1 MKLWSWE
8 VDKNI
13 ERFTVGEDYLLDRK
27 LVKYDCQAS
36 IAHVKMLEKIG
47 ILRKEEAEKLIEALE
62 EIMEL
67 DRKGKFI
74 IKREE
79 EDCHT
84 AIENYLVKKLGEV
97 GKKVHTARSRNDQIL
112 AALRLYYKEEISSIL
127 KLIDGLTEC
136 LSSLMKKYGSVKIP
150 GYTHT
155 RKAMP
160 SSIAIWA
167 KSFIESM
174 EDNKKLLKSVAHIID
189 QSPLGSGAGYG
200 LPIKVDRK
208 FVAKLLGFRRVQSNP
223 LYVQNSRGKFES
235 SILHVL
241 GQIMLDLNRMASDII
256 LFSSSEFGYF
266 ELPKEVCTG
275 SSIMPHKKNPDAL
288 ELIRAKYHQILSF
301 EFEVKSIS
309 GNLISGYHR
318 DLQLTKEPMI
328 RGFDITKSCLKIMG
342 LILDKLRVNTENCEK
357 AMTRELYSVEK
368 VYQLVEKGKPF
379 RDAYTDVASFLS
391 GISK

>member
-8 VDKNI
+8 IDKDI

-127 KLIDGLTEC
+127 KLIDRLTEC

-235 SILHVL
+235 SILHAL

-301 EFEVKSIS
+301 EIEVKSIS

-379 RDAYTDVASFLS
+379 RDAYTDVASSLS

>member
-8 VDKNI
+8 IDKDI

-36 IAHVKMLEKIG
+36 IAHVKMLQRMG
-47 ILRKEEAEKLIEALE
+47 ILKEEEAERLIEALE

-67 DRKGKFI
+67 DQEGRFT

-112 AALRLYYKEEISSIL
+112 AALRLYYKEEFFTL
-127 KLIDGLTEC
+127 FELIDGLINR
-136 LSSLMKKYGSVKIP
+136 LSAFARKYGKIKLP

-155 RKAMP
+155 RRAMP

-167 KSFIESM
+167 KSFIDSM
-174 EDNKKLLKSVAHIID
+174 KDNKRLLRGVIDIID

-200 LPIKVDRK
+200 LPIKVDRRY
-208 FVAKLLGFRRVQSNP
+208 VAKLLGFRRVQKNP

-235 SILHVL
+235 SILHAL

-266 ELPKEVCTG
+266 ELPREVCTG

-288 ELIRAKYHQILSF
+288 ELIRARYHQIVSYEL
-301 EFEVKSIS
+301 EVKSIS
-309 GNLISGYHR
+309 GYLISGYHR
-318 DLQLTKEPMI
+318 DLQLTKEPLI
-328 RGFDITKSCLKIMG
+328 RGFEITKDCLRIMA
-342 LILDKLRVNTENCEK
+342 LILDKLKVNAENCKK
-357 AMTRELYSVEK
+357 AMTEDIYSVEK
-368 VYQLVEKGKPF
+368 IYQLVRKGKPF
-379 RDAYTDVASFLS
+379 RDAYREVASSLFDS
-391 GISK
+391 S